1 MSLRFAKEVSRI
13 AVFASE
19 VSNKWKNSFTNK
31 GSEKSI
37 DWRQSCAG
45 VYNHLFHAVVKKG
58 SQSSARSLHQLNK
71 LTNQ

>member
-37 DWRQSCAG
+37 DWRQSCTG
-45 VYNHLFHAVVKKG
+45 VCDHSFHAVVKKG
-58 SQSSARSLHQLNK
+58 SQSSA
-71 LTNQ
+71 